1 MSSKWLILVCEPASK
16 RRRGRPRKNGGQET
30 ASITSTSKLTD
41 SAPGADMEGLDNL
54 LSVAEAFE
62 RSQQPDFNDIT
73 HPGMTDISNCL
84 LIAVQGS
91 ISCTFF
97 AERTSKRSIYPI
109 ALFADAQL
117 LRYKNLRKRWAN
129 GELLNFYNRE
139 IDPWRQVLSD
149 KIPIFALLAMY
160 VTNFSC
166 ISYCSNSEYW
176 TQKCIQNESIHST
189 ILDVHFLF
197 YKW

>member
-41 SAPGADMEGLDNL
+41 VAPGADMEGLDNL

-84 LIAVQGS
+84 LIAVS
-91 ISCTFF
+91 
-97 AERTSKRSIYPI
+97 
-109 ALFADAQL
+109 
-117 LRYKNLRKRWAN
+117 RK
-129 GELLNFYNRE
+129 
-139 IDPWRQVLSD
+139 QVMQD

-176 TQKCIQNESIHST
+176 TQKRIQNESIQYFQVSAKDFEDS
-189 ILDVHFLF
+189 L
-197 YKW
+197 

>member
-1 MSSKWLILVCEPASK
+1 MILVGEPASK

-84 LIAVQGS
+84 LIAVQETG
-91 ISCTFF
+91 F
-97 AERTSKRSIYPI
+97 A
-109 ALFADAQL
+109 
-117 LRYKNLRKRWAN
+117 
-129 GELLNFYNRE
+129 
-139 IDPWRQVLSD
+139 RQ
-149 KIPIFALLAMY
+149 
-160 VTNFSC
+160 N
-166 ISYCSNSEYW
+166 SYFCPFNVCHQFLQYF
-176 TQKCIQNESIHST
+176 
-189 ILDVHFLF
+189 IL
-197 YKW
+197 